1 MANKIEINLDEITKQ
16 MDELK
21 DTKARLK
28 FELDAIEKEIE
39 KNELKLIA
47 VIDKMGVD
55 NMQHGVYSFGWK
67 TTNRTAFDQK
77 KFSSENPDLYEKY
90 KTTKENQKFEFK
102 INK

>member
-1 MANKIEINLDEITKQ
+1 MTTIEINLDEITQQ

-21 DTKARLK
+21 DQKARYK

-47 VIDKMGVD
+47 VLDKLGAEEV
-55 NMQHGVYSFGWK
+55 QHGVYSFGWK
-67 TTNRTAFDQK
+67 PIKRTAFDQK
-77 KFSSENPDLYEKY
+77 LFSSENPDLFEKY
-90 KTTKENQKFEFK
+90 KLTKESTKFEFK